1 MGRRRRGCCFREAG
15 QELSVVSPR
24 AAEPMEL
31 RSSWKSFV
39 EHFANLFRALEI
51 GEVAAFLQRDGA
63 GLRNGSSD
71 VLGARFGDD
80 HGHSRP
86 ISRLV
91 QLSGAAVQG
100 PLRGASEAAEEAGG
114 SAGEVG
120 CEERLVRWDHRCT
133 RRRFLSPLDIPF
145 VAQPYRREPKPGE

>member
-1 MGRRRRGCCFREAG
+1 MGRRRARLLLQGSG

-31 RSSWKSFV
+31 RSRLEKLV

-80 HGHSRP
+80 HGHSP
-86 ISRLV
+86 ADFAIV

-133 RRRFLSPLDIPF
+133 RRRFLSRWTF
-145 VAQPYRREPKPGE
+145 RS